1 MNGARHRAAHQNAA
15 LWKPATDAW
24 IWETW
29 GLRLYQTVDH
39 YYNVQVMNWT
49 MPQQAICEHTK
60 HRWLDCLRKPW
71 EASSFIFI
79 RKDIKNSMQESFS
92 WFCRPSV
99 FSHTSVDLKVCR
111 SCAPWARITVL
122 NICESFSRQNTDH
135 FGWLFVFLNPHLG
148 HRMLKCTVF
157 EIGLKKHHV
166 FFQVCSISPRGRIKT
181 LCVSKLYRKGDI

>member
-49 MPQQAICEHTK
+49 VPQQAICEHTK

-79 RKDIKNSMQESFS
+79 CKDIKNSMQESFF

-99 FSHTSVDLKVCR
+99 FSYTSVDLKVCR

-135 FGWLFVFLNPHLG
+135 FGFFKSSFRPQDAEV
-148 HRMLKCTVF
+148 
-157 EIGLKKHHV
+157 HHV
-166 FFQVCSISPRGRIKT
+166 WNRTQKTSCFLPGVFDISTWKNQNIVC
-181 LCVSKLYRKGDI
+181 